1 LEGGSYFCGVEG
13 LWQLIMSMRLKKRVE
28 KGEESR
34 GKIGGFWLN
43 HDREERAAI
52 EEFKEAEHEWFLWE
66 GLETEKD

>member
-1 LEGGSYFCGVEG
+1 
-13 LWQLIMSMRLKKRVE
+13 MSMRLKKRVE
-28 KGEESR
+28 KGEES
-34 GKIGGFWLN
+34 GFWLN